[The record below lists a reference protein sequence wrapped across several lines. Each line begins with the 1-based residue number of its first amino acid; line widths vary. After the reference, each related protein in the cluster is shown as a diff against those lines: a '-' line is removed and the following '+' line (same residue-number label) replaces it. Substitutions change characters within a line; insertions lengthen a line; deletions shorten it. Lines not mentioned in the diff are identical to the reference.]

1 MTAFPLTQ
9 DAFAFPQIEVA
20 IQLSE
25 LSLAQ

>member
-9 DAFAFPQIEVA
+9 DAFAFSQNEVA
-20 IQLSE
+20 FQLSE